1 MGMIVEQIM
10 KKDIVKLTPEAT
22 IAEAIETMAEHHI
35 RHIPIVA
42 GNDRLAGI
50 VTDRDIK
57 DASPSIFQPGDNK
70 EELKKP
76 LKSIMKTDVI
86 TGHPLDFVEEISS
99 IFYEHKIGCLPII
112 KHGKLVGIITETDL
126 LHTFVQLT
134 GANQPG
140 SQIEVKVPNV
150 AGMLSE
156 VSDVFRKNKVNIASI
171 LVYPDSDERF
181 KVLVFRV
188 QTMNPMS
195 LIAELDKEGY
205 MVLWPNIPGISS

>member
-1 MGMIVEQIM
+1 MIVEQIM
-10 KKDIVKLTPEAT
+10 KKDIVTLTPDAT
-22 IAEAIETMAEHHI
+22 IAEAIKKMAEHRI

-42 GNDRLAGI
+42 ENDLLAGI
-50 VTDRDIK
+50 VSDRDIK
-57 DASPSIFQPGDNK
+57 DASPSIFQLSENK
-70 EELKKP
+70 ETLDKP
-76 LKSIMKTDVI
+76 LKSIMKTDAI

-112 KHGKLVGIITETDL
+112 KHGKLVGIVTETDL

-156 VSDVFRKNKVNIASI
+156 VSDVFRKSKVNIASV
-171 LVYPDSDERF
+171 LVYPDKDERF

-188 QTMNPMS
+188 QTMNPKA
-195 LIAELDKEGY
+195 LIDELNKEGY
-205 MVLWPNIPGISS
+205 TVLWPNIPGISS

>member
-1 MGMIVEQIM
+1 MIVEQIM
-10 KKDIVKLTPEAT
+10 KKDIVTLTPDAT
-22 IAEAIETMAEHHI
+22 IAEAINKMAEHRI

-42 GNDRLAGI
+42 ENDLLAGI
-50 VTDRDIK
+50 VSDRDIK
-57 DASPSIFQPGDNK
+57 DASPSIFQLSENK
-70 EELKKP
+70 DTLNKP
-76 LKSIMKTDVI
+76 IKSIMKTDAI

-112 KHGKLVGIITETDL
+112 KHGKLVGIVTETDL

-156 VSDVFRKNKVNIASI
+156 VSDVFRKSKVNIASV
-171 LVYPDSDERF
+171 LVYPDKDERF

-188 QTMNPMS
+188 QTMNPMA
-195 LIAELDKEGY
+195 LIDELNKEGY
-205 MVLWPNIPGISS
+205 TVLWPNIPGISS

>member
-1 MGMIVEQIM
+1 MIVEQIM
-10 KKDIVKLTPEAT
+10 KKDIVTLTPDAT
-22 IAEAIETMAEHHI
+22 IAEAIKKMAEYRI

-42 GNDRLAGI
+42 ENDLLAGI
-50 VTDRDIK
+50 VSDRDIK
-57 DASPSIFQPGDNK
+57 DASPSIFHLSENK
-70 EELKKP
+70 EALNKP
-76 LKSIMKTDVI
+76 LKSIMKTDAI

-112 KHGKLVGIITETDL
+112 KHGKLVGIVTETDL

-150 AGMLSE
+150 TGMLSE
-156 VSDVFRKNKVNIASI
+156 VSDVFRKSKVNIASV
-171 LVYPDSDERF
+171 LVYPDKDERF

-188 QTMNPMS
+188 QTMNPMA
-195 LIAELDKEGY
+195 LIEELDKEGY
-205 MVLWPNIPGISS
+205 TVLWPNIPGISS

>member
-1 MGMIVEQIM
+1 MIVEQIM
-10 KKDIVKLTPEAT
+10 KKDIVTLTPDAT
-22 IAEAIETMAEHHI
+22 IAEAIKKMAEHRI

-42 GNDRLAGI
+42 ENDLLAGI
-50 VTDRDIK
+50 VSDRDIK
-57 DASPSIFQPGDNK
+57 DASPSIFQLSENK
-70 EELKKP
+70 EALNKP
-76 LKSIMKTDVI
+76 LKSIMKTDAI

-112 KHGKLVGIITETDL
+112 KHGKLVGIVTETDL

-156 VSDVFRKNKVNIASI
+156 VSDVFRKSKVNIASV
-171 LVYPDSDERF
+171 LVYPDKDERF

-188 QTMNPMS
+188 QTMNPTA
-195 LIAELDKEGY
+195 LIEELDKEGY
-205 MVLWPNIPGISS
+205 TVLWPNIPGILS